1 MYLSLSPRDF
11 AADPSASPPR
21 ARSYCINEA
30 PAHRADV
37 ADAKS
42 DTAVAIADAARR
54 ARDRFYDAGEIAKA
68 EAFEGKAA
76 YHEQIAVRQR
86 EDAARLRQQ
95 MGASGGEKN
104 VEWRIDDGKTP
115 GTHGRLSCDSR
126 RITPAHPIPL
136 VSPGFVAAAVF
147 PRRLCLHILHDIEVG
162 AELFTIYDKDA
173 VKTERKSAREEVK
186 KLDLEQP
193 TGDGGAP
200 APALPQLR
208 VSFSCNTDKQ
218 RGLPPSSIHMA
229 GAGQKA
235 KLDEVAIALVTD
247 TGT

>member
-1 MYLSLSPRDF
+1 MIVRLMYFLCLFVLQGNSRGKRAGADANVAQLARLSLEQSM
-11 AADPSASPPR
+11 PP
-21 ARSYCINEA
+21 
-30 PAHRADV
+30 
-37 ADAKS
+37 K
-42 DTAVAIADAARR
+42 
-54 ARDRFYDAGEIAKA
+54 
-68 EAFEGKAA
+68 AFEGKAA

-162 AELFTIYDKDA
+162 
-173 VKTERKSAREEVK
+173 VGV
-186 KLDLEQP
+186 
-193 TGDGGAP
+193 AP
-200 APALPQLR
+200 DFR
-208 VSFSCNTDKQ
+208 RHRT
-218 RGLPPSSIHMA
+218 R
-229 GAGQKA
+229 
-235 KLDEVAIALVTD
+235 
-247 TGT
+247 